1 MPNPYP
7 FQTFIDYW
15 KFSVIITLSDIAVQ
29 HENIY
34 DILSNIPS
42 EEVQSLQNN
51 LQQIAQ
57 YMQYSIPSEKMTIE
71 NDALQLIFMELSDR
85 FQLPYD
91 KKLHL
96 E

>member
-1 MPNPYP
+1 MNLP
-7 FQTFIDYW
+7 
-15 KFSVIITLSDIAVQ
+15 LSDIAVQ

-34 DILSNIPS
+34 DTLSNIPP

-85 FQLPYD
+85 FQL
-91 KKLHL
+91 LVL
-96 E
+96 VLLL

>member
-15 KFSVIITLSDIAVQ
+15 KFSVIIPLSDIAVQ

-34 DILSNIPS
+34 DILSNIPPD
-42 EEVQSLQNN
+42 EVHSLQNN

>member
-1 MPNPYP
+1 MVNLY
-7 FQTFIDYW
+7 
-15 KFSVIITLSDIAVQ
+15 
-29 HENIY
+29 
-34 DILSNIPS
+34 SNIPP